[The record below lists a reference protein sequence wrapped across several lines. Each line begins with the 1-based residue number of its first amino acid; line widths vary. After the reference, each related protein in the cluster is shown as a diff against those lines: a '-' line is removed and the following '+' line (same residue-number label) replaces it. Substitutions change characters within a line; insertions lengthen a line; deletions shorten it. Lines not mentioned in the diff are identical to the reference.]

1 MKNNNIKFL
10 ILSFIAIFTLQVVG
24 AYTAPNGGPTSSNS
38 NRPEPM
44 NVTTVDNEKYAG
56 LAVKEF
62 VSGNT
67 STVVVDTV
75 GNVGVNTDTPASDAR
90 LYVKGSV
97 KINDL
102 KGTGTRRI
110 CAGTTGG
117 SIEEGYPLVICP

>member
-10 ILSFIAIFTLQVVG
+10 ILSFVTVFTLQVVG
-24 AYTAPNGGPTSSNS
+24 AYTAPNGSPTSN
-38 NRPEPM
+38 NRIEPM
-44 NVTTVDNEKYAG
+44 NATTSDNEKYAG

-67 STVVVDTV
+67 STIVVDTV

-117 SIEEGYPLVICP
+117 SAEEGYPLVICP